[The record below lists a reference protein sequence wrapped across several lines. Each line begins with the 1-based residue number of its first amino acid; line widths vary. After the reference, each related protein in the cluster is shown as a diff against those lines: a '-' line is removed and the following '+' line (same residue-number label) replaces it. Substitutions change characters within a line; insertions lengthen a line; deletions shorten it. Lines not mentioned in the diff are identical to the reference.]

1 MTSIRCSDMPPWRVN
16 FSFKEAGLGDYV
28 ETYSIFLLNSAQV
41 MVWWIIEDY
50 VNNHN
55 YLTNLTS
62 TIQNY
67 PSLHNP
73 CCHNLLVA

>member
-1 MTSIRCSDMPPWRVN
+1 MPPWRVN